1 VQSFLKKVPIQLS
14 GRITVLLAMTAFS
27 TRLGWFLTHSI
38 ESAFR
43 IKDEGK
49 KLAFLCHFADQIDAK
64 LNASRDIREVQNG

>member
-1 VQSFLKKVPIQLS
+1 
-14 GRITVLLAMTAFS
+14 MTAFS
-27 TRLGWFLTHSI
+27 TRLGWFLTHAI

-49 KLAFLCHFADQIDAK
+49 KLAFLCHFVDQIDAK